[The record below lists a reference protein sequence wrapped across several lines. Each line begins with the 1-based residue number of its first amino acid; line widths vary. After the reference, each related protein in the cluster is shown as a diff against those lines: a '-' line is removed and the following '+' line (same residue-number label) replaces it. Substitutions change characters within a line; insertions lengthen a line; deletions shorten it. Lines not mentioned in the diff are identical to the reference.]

1 MNRLTTHKHIESDYL
16 PACKATGSPGLKW
29 RVAIRDTR
37 KPSSAFCHLSSAFCP
52 LRSTTVENPLQIH
65 PFLCKTNPI
74 LKSHPA
80 INVDIKKHYENIS
93 NWTLGENEPKTN
105 PIYRGAAPGQAG
117 TKPIFVP
124 LAVFI
129 AYNRRRMLAIE

>member
-1 MNRLTTHKHIESDYL
+1 MERNAFYILIFASSFTQY
-16 PACKATGSPGLKW
+16 
-29 RVAIRDTR
+29 AIRNTQNEIV
-37 KPSSAFCHLSSAFCP
+37 
-52 LRSTTVENPLQIH
+52 STTVENPLQIQ

-80 INVDIKKHYENIS
+80 VNVDIKKRYENIP

-105 PIYRGAAPGQAG
+105 PIYCGVASGEAG
-117 TKPIFVP
+117 SKPIFVS
-124 LAVFI
+124 LAVSI

>member
-1 MNRLTTHKHIESDYL
+1 M
-16 PACKATGSPGLKW
+16 TGKSFYILSFGF
-29 RVAIRDTR
+29 
-37 KPSSAFCHLSSAFCP
+37 AFSTLNYKFS
-52 LRSTTVENPLQIH
+52 STTVENPLQIH

-80 INVDIKKHYENIS
+80 VNVDIKKRYENIS

-105 PIYRGAAPGQAG
+105 PIYRGVASGQAG
-117 TKPIFVP
+117 SKPIFVS

-129 AYNRRRMLAIE
+129 AYNRRRMLVIE